1 MRVCLLSTYLP
12 QRCGIATYTAAL
24 ARALADDGQEP
35 PHVISEFGAFA
46 GNDQGV
52 TSWPAFS
59 RHQDF
64 GPAVVEQAL
73 KLSAD
78 VVHVQ
83 HSPDILGMD
92 KRLLRL
98 LQTLRAKR
106 IATVVT
112 LHTVHNPQSAAIDRR
127 FGVSGFHCQLADA
140 TDALIVHGGPAMS
153 AELVRQGVTRAKIRE
168 IAHGT
173 PAFNTVNRADA
184 RQRLG
189 LAQDAKVLLF
199 FGFIHPQ
206 KNLHTVLLAMNRV
219 RRCVPNVLLYVAG
232 SLQNRSWFNRIYL
245 NLLRALITRE
255 SVSKYVIFREE
266 FVPAQEA
273 LDLYG
278 ASDVVLLPY
287 SQGYGSASG
296 IAHNAIGAH
305 RIPLCSRSP
314 KFLEIG
320 SAIDPSLLVSTHSP
334 KAWADALS
342 RLFTDDARRAALT
355 ERVERFA
362 RETAWPEIAC
372 RHRQLYQ
379 SLVHS
384 L

>member
-245 NLLRALITRE
+245 NLPPGPHHARVGFQVCYFPGRVRARAGGSGPVWGLGCCPFALLAGLRLG
-255 SVSKYVIFREE
+255 
-266 FVPAQEA
+266 Q
-273 LDLYG
+273 
-278 ASDVVLLPY
+278 
-287 SQGYGSASG
+287 
-296 IAHNAIGAH
+296 
-305 RIPLCSRSP
+305 
-314 KFLEIG
+314 
-320 SAIDPSLLVSTHSP
+320 
-334 KAWADALS
+334 
-342 RLFTDDARRAALT
+342 
-355 ERVERFA
+355 
-362 RETAWPEIAC
+362 
-372 RHRQLYQ
+372 RHRAQCHRCAPNSAL
-379 SLVHS
+379 LA
-384 L
+384 LP